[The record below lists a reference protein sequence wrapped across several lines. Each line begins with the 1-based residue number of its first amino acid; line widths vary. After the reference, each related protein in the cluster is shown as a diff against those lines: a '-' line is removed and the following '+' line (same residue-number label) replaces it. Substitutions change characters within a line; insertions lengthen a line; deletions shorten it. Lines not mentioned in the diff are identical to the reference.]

1 MSLNLTVIVL
11 TYNEEL
17 NIEECIR
24 SLSPFD
30 SRIVVVDSGSKDKTL
45 DILKKYKVEIYH
57 HEFNNYGDQRNW
69 AQQNTD
75 ITTEWVM
82 HLDADERLTK
92 SLCENI
98 INVLKTDCNNE
109 IAGYL
114 ISRRTVFMGKFIK
127 YGGHYPVYHNRMFR
141 VSKGMCETR
150 LYDQHFIVNGKVE
163 ELSGDIIDVTDDLN
177 DWFNRHMRWAE
188 AEADQI
194 MLENKSSQLLE
205 GKFAGTPIERRRWLK
220 NNLYYR
226 MPLFIRCVVYFTY
239 RYFLRLGI
247 LDGYT
252 GFVFHFLHA
261 FWYRFKVDTY
271 ILKKKFN
278 WT

>member
-1 MSLNLTVIVL
+1 MPLNLTVIVL

-45 DILKKYKVEIYH
+45 DILNKYKVEIYH

-98 INVLKTDCNNE
+98 INVLKTDCKNE

-141 VSKGMCETR
+141 VSKGKCETR

-163 ELSGDIIDVTDDLN
+163 KLSGDIIDVTDDLN

-194 MLENKSSQLLE
+194 VLENKNSQLLQ
-205 GKFAGTPIERRRWLK
+205 GKFDGTPIERRRWLK
-220 NNLYYR
+220 TNLYYR
-226 MPLFIRCVVYFTY
+226 MPLFIRCVVYFAY

-261 FWYRFKVDTY
+261 FWYRFKVDTH

>member
-1 MSLNLTVIVL
+1 MPLNLTVIVL

-45 DILKKYKVEIYH
+45 DILNKYKVEIYH

-98 INVLKTDCNNE
+98 INVLKTDCKNE

-163 ELSGDIIDVTDDLN
+163 KLSGDIIDVTDDLN

-194 MLENKSSQLLE
+194 VLENKSSQLLQ
-205 GKFAGTPIERRRWLK
+205 GKFDGTPIERRRWLK
-220 NNLYYR
+220 TNLYYR
-226 MPLFIRCVVYFTY
+226 MPLFIRCVVYFAY

-261 FWYRFKVDTY
+261 FWYRFKVDTH

>member
-1 MSLNLTVIVL
+1 MPLNLTVIVL

-45 DILKKYKVEIYH
+45 DILNKYKVEIYH

-98 INVLKTDCNNE
+98 INVLKTDCKNE

-163 ELSGDIIDVTDDLN
+163 KLSGDIIDVTDDLN

-194 MLENKSSQLLE
+194 VLENKNSQLLQ
-205 GKFAGTPIERRRWLK
+205 GKFDGTPIERRRWLK
-220 NNLYYR
+220 TNLYYR
-226 MPLFIRCVVYFTY
+226 MPLFIRCVVYFAY

-261 FWYRFKVDTY
+261 FWYRFKVDTH